1 LKKIEKDIKD
11 EEKEKVNEIAV
22 LEALQE
28 CNKLSDF
35 EDNYNMIDEL
45 EIKTSEGEYKGQVMN
60 KMKHG
65 IGTLYKNGK
74 IMYKGEWKYD
84 KFDGEGTYF
93 IDDNLT
99 YVGCFS
105 NGEKHGKGIITSLND
120 NYMFSGSYANGL
132 KHGYGK
138 LIIEI
143 S

>member
-1 LKKIEKDIKD
+1 MKKIEKDIKD

-105 NGEKHGKGIITSLND
+105 NGENMEKVSSL
-120 NYMFSGSYANGL
+120 L
-132 KHGYGK
+132 
-138 LIIEI
+138 
-143 S
+143 